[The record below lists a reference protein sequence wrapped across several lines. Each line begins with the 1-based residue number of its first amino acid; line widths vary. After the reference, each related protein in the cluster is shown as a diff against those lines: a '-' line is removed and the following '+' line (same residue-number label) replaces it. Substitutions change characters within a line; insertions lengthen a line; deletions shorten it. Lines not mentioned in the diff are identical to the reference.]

1 MPDMFSLERVARLGQ
16 IKGMCYEPTPSDVT
30 QRGVAPNCYD
40 PNNCRDFDMDYFNSD
55 FADLWGTTGR
65 NDLGN
70 IQSQNVNLMRLYN
83 WTGNESGGD
92 PLRNHIPYLDYCQK
106 LGLGTMVPFSNYNA
120 TISPQNAQNSASS
133 IVNELANSGAL
144 HPAVKMWQ
152 PTNEFELT
160 LTDPYHPIKPEDVAR
175 LVEYLVR
182 AEEAAGITADENKVP
197 IVVGV
202 STGIM
207 YGAPA
212 QSLGQVEAL
221 RMAFITGGTL
231 PDGTVVQGNDFLTS
245 RSVWVR
251 RFVIGVQSFQFLDE
265 IEKFVILMQQTYKNE
280 VPIILTE
287 HGYDSVNAARLS
299 GPPFPGNGGTH
310 DVANQAR
317 IVAQQIAHANDI
329 YKAPYAGNIF
339 RGMCFFQWLN
349 TYYKCGKQDKPYD
362 NTCTEANFG
371 EVEWN
376 DFGAPQPTPS
386 KTGTTGRGQSY
397 PIDDAIQKTDV
408 YQAVTKGFGPG

>member
-1 MPDMFSLERVARLGQ
+1 MFSLERVARLGR
-16 IKGMCYEPTPSDVT
+16 IKGMCYEPTPSDVF
-30 QRGVAPNCYD
+30 QKGLAPNCYD

-55 FADLWGTTGR
+55 FADLWGAGGR

-70 IQSQNVNLMRLYN
+70 IRSQNVNLMRLYN
-83 WTGNESGGD
+83 WTGNESGGN
-92 PLRNHIPYLDYCQK
+92 PLRNHIPYLDYCQG
-106 LGLGTMVPFSNYNA
+106 LGFGTMVPFSNYNT
-120 TISPQNAQNSASS
+120 TIPPQNAQNSASS
-133 IVNELANSGAL
+133 IVNELATNGAL

-152 PTNEFELT
+152 VTNEFDVSNGT
-160 LTDPYHPIKPEDVAR
+160 IKPDDVAR
-175 LVEYLVR
+175 LVEYIVR

-202 STGIM
+202 STAVT
-207 YGAPA
+207 YGVHG
-212 QSLGQVEAL
+212 QSMGQVMAL
-221 RMAFITGGTL
+221 RFAFISGGTL
-231 PDGTVVQGNDFLTS
+231 PDGTVVQGNDFLTA
-245 RSVWVR
+245 RNVWVS

-265 IEKFVILMQQTYKNE
+265 IKNFVIAMEAKYGTE

-287 HGYDSVNAARLS
+287 HGFNSVDAAKFT

-317 IVAQQIAHANDI
+317 IVAQQIANTNQTCQAH
-329 YKAPYAGNIF
+329 NIF

-349 TYYKCGKQDKPYD
+349 TYYKCGQNNIYD

-376 DFGAPQPTPS
+376 DFGAAQPTPT
-386 KTGTTGRGQSY
+386 KTGKTGRGQSY
-397 PIDDAIQKTDV
+397 PIDDAIQKTEV
-408 YQAVTKGFGPG
+408 YQAVTTGFGSA